1 MVASMSQL
9 VPGLNDITFNFFNL
23 LLFICNFLAVL
34 GLHCCESFSPVVA
47 SGDYS
52 PAVVHALLVAVAS
65 LALEHRL

>member
-23 LLFICNFLAVL
+23 LFICNFLAVL
-34 GLHCCESFSPVVA
+34 GLHCCESFSHVVA